1 MADSNYSPTVMM
13 DISVGSLGV
22 FLALISIVCYFVRIR
37 LMVGARGLPSSTRPR
52 LLVTDGLPLTPTPRL
67 KAADGLSTSTP
78 RLQAADGLSTST
90 PRLQVADGLSTSTP
104 LLVAVTVPRVRQ
116 SSGSARIADKFRVS
130 VNPFTPTGIA
140 ILKNRKKRVTG
151 SNDDLLGIAG
161 LEYSDNLGD
170 DCLGAGQ
177 CTPPDNK
184 SPVPVHPSVVRRL
197 VDSGKVTNI
206 SIRELQTSRFNEEF
220 RIDEFIATGSF
231 GVIYKC
237 TNLFDGIPYAIKKI
251 KQTVHRSPEY
261 LVRKEVYANSVFG
274 RHPNLVSYFTAWYER
289 GHIYIQTEFCHG
301 GTLERMI
308 HESDHVF
315 CDNALR
321 RLLWHVCNGLAH
333 IHSKKLAHLDI
344 KSANILVCKTNGSL
358 LFANDLD
365 DKEEEIVD
373 KHIVYKI
380 GDFGHTI
387 CVEDVRNIE
396 DGDSRYLPKELLRDD
411 YSQLQKVDVFSS
423 ALTVYEAATR
433 KHLPKNG
440 PEWHRLRNGEFSLP
454 QTPFFSTSLEK
465 LLKKMIDLDPT
476 NRPSASKVVNIL
488 LDRGMAAT
496 KDQDEMEALKLSAQ
510 YLSPWLI
517 DLKPPRTALSGRS
530 NYIYT
535 D

>member
-1 MADSNYSPTVMM
+1 M
-13 DISVGSLGV
+13 DVSVGCLSVLLAV
-22 FLALISIVCYFVRIR
+22 FSIVCYFVRTK
-37 LMVGARGLPSSTRPR
+37 LVPPEWSVGDRPAPS
-52 LLVTDGLPLTPTPRL
+52 TPRS
-67 KAADGLSTSTP
+67 AADCPAPSTP
-78 RLQAADGLSTST
+78 RL
-90 PRLQVADGLSTSTP
+90 
-104 LLVAVTVPRVRQ
+104 VAVSAPRARHHPG
-116 SSGSARIADKFRVS
+116 GSAARFAPEFRVS

-140 ILKNRKKRVTG
+140 ILKNRKKRVPG
-151 SNDDLLGIAG
+151 SNDD
-161 LEYSDNLGD
+161 GD
-170 DCLGAGQ
+170 DCSGQ
-177 CTPPDNK
+177 CTPPDSE
-184 SPVPVHPSVVRRL
+184 SPAAVRPSVVRRL
-197 VDSGKVTNI
+197 ADSGEVTNV
-206 SIRELQTSRFNEEF
+206 SIRELQTSRFHEEF
-220 RIDEFIATGSF
+220 RVDEYIAAGSF

-251 KQTVHRSPEY
+251 KQTVYKSPEY
-261 LVRKEVYANSVFG
+261 MVRKEVYANSAFG

-308 HESDHVF
+308 HRSDHVF
-315 CDNALR
+315 CDSALR

-344 KSANILVCKTNGSL
+344 KAANILICKTNGSVV
-358 LFANDLD
+358 FANDLD
-365 DKEEEIVD
+365 DEEDIVD

-411 YSQLQKVDVFSS
+411 YSQLQKVDVFST

-454 QTPFFSTSLEK
+454 QTPYMSTSLEK
-465 LLKKMIDLDPT
+465 LLKKMVDLDPT
-476 NRPSASKVVNIL
+476 NRPSASKVVNLL
-488 LDRGMAAT
+488 LDRGMAAI
-496 KDQDEMEALKLSAQ
+496 KEQDEIEALKLSAQ
-510 YLSPWLI
+510 FLSPWLI

-530 NYIYT
+530 TNICT
-535 D
+535 DHQLSEFQDY